1 MGCAYFNTHLAE
13 LPEQILILILNS
25 DTEFGLGE
33 RNVLL
38 S

>member
-13 LPEQILILILNS
+13 LPEQILILNS